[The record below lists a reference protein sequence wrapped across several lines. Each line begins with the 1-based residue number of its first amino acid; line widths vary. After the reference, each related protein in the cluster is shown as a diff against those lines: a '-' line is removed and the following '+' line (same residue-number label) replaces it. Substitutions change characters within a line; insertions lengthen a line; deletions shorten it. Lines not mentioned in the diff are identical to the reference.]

1 MKWFDIDI
9 FFQDLNSVFW
19 DCVFIYDD
27 INDIWVI
34 WYKLFIEVI
43 DCYVLFKKK
52 LVCGNVVLWM
62 ILKIIQVI
70 NIRNCFYRRFI
81 KKKIFGNWE
90 IYRK

>member
-1 MKWFDIDI
+1 MVVIICKWKFFKFLLKFISYCLMKWFDIDI

-52 LVCGNVVLWM
+52 LVCGNVVL
-62 ILKIIQVI
+62 
-70 NIRNCFYRRFI
+70 
-81 KKKIFGNWE
+81 
-90 IYRK
+90 